1 MTQNFYCKQKIGET
15 KEKSQPR
22 QADRLNNKKNKI
34 RTGQS
39 KNYVYFNV

>member
-22 QADRLNNKKNKI
+22 QADRLNNKKIKL
-34 RTGQS
+34 GLGKA

>member
-22 QADRLNNKKNKI
+22 QADRLNNKKK
-34 RTGQS
+34 
-39 KNYVYFNV
+39 